1 MKAFEKLNIAV
12 AGTGYVGLSIAVLLS
27 QHHHVTAV
35 DIVPEKVELIN
46 QKKSPIQDDY
56 IEKYLAEKNLDLTAT
71 LDGETAYRDADFVII
86 AAPTNYDSRKN
97 FFDTS
102 AVEAAKTITRGWK
115 PIPVVW
121 SRPPEACLRRNL
133 RTARRRVMPRK
144 RWHCWLRMVLRRPTL
159 TVGRL
164 WGRRSRPPC
173 GRSRPSCG
181 RA

>member
-56 IEKYLAEKNLDLTAT
+56 IEKYLAEKDLNLTAT

-102 AVEAAKTITRGWK
+102 AVDPAGDEGEPRGCHGHQVYH
-115 PIPVVW
+115 PGGLHGQCP
-121 SRPPEACLRRNL
+121 
-133 RTARRRVMPRK
+133 
-144 RWHCWLRMVLRRPTL
+144 
-159 TVGRL
+159 
-164 WGRRSRPPC
+164 
-173 GRSRPSCG
+173 
-181 RA
+181 